1 MKRKLLGLLS
11 VISGFVMSFFAR
23 TQIYAEDIKS
33 MLDGEGAAG
42 DGGALAPINN
52 MTDELGKGAFTIG
65 KKGAVYVAAVMILVL
80 GIGFMVYSGNAPKLA
95 EKKSSVLPFVIGAVL
110 VFGSIGVIVFISTIG
125 ASLFPTD

>member
-11 VISGFVMSFFAR
+11 VISGFAMSFFAK

-42 DGGALAPINN
+42 DGGALEPINN
-52 MTDELGKGAFTIG
+52 MADELGKGTYTLGRKTGI
-65 KKGAVYVAAVMILVL
+65 YVAAVMVLVI
-80 GIGFMVYSGNAPKLA
+80 GIGFMVFSGNANKLA

-110 VFGSIGVIVFISTIG
+110 VFGGIGVIIFISTIG